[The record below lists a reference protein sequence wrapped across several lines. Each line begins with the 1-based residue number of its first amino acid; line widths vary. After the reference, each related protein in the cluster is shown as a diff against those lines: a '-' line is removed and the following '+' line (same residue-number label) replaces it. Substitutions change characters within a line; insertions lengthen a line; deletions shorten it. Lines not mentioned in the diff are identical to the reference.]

1 MATRVALKAIGKRV
15 AGVIVAA
22 GEGRRMGT
30 PGSKAFLP
38 INGIPIVVYAIR
50 PFEACSR
57 VQSLYPVL
65 REDDV
70 HAWRSEILK
79 KFPFKKMKPPVVGGS
94 SRQESVRLGLES
106 IREDIDIVLIH
117 DGVRPFVG
125 ARVLERLLA
134 TMEET
139 QAAVLAVPAKE
150 TMKIVDSSGHV
161 LETPARKALWQIQT
175 PQAFEYSTVL
185 AAHHKALADGITATD
200 DATLV
205 ERLGVPVKIVQGSYR
220 NIKITTNEDLITAQ
234 SLLKEEE

>member
-70 HAWRSEILK
+70 H
-79 KFPFKKMKPPVVGGS
+79 
-94 SRQESVRLGLES
+94 RLS
-106 IREDIDIVLIH
+106 IQR
-117 DGVRPFVG
+117 RPLRRLDRN
-125 ARVLERLLA
+125 RVQQPEVA
-134 TMEET
+134 
-139 QAAVLAVPAKE
+139 
-150 TMKIVDSSGHV
+150 G
-161 LETPARKALWQIQT
+161 
-175 PQAFEYSTVL
+175 
-185 AAHHKALADGITATD
+185 
-200 DATLV
+200 
-205 ERLGVPVKIVQGSYR
+205 
-220 NIKITTNEDLITAQ
+220 
-234 SLLKEEE
+234 SLLHRGY